1 MKCYFSEL
9 EVVVHD
15 SVLLSMDYW
24 GRNHILKVMNCVD
37 RSWEPAKQRHT
48 HLLGGGGG
56 DESQVS

>member
-48 HLLGGGGG
+48 HLLVGWWW
-56 DESQVS
+56 